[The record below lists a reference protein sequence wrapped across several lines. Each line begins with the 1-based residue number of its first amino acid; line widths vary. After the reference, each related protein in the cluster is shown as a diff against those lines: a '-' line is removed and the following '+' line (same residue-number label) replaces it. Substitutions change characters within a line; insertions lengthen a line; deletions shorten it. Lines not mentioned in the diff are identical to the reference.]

1 MIFSSLHYNSNLSP
15 PVAITIRISLE
26 AAHSLMYIHHFKS
39 KIPFKCI
46 YTSFFMSE
54 ELSECGGSF
63 KRANWDILVSA
74 SF

>member
-1 MIFSSLHYNSNLSP
+1 
-15 PVAITIRISLE
+15 
-26 AAHSLMYIHHFKS
+26 
-39 KIPFKCI
+39 
-46 YTSFFMSE
+46 MSE